1 MRCGKE
7 NCVAK
12 KKKGANILI
21 SDKRISR
28 DTPAFSKVIYSI
40 YIGNTKVI

>member
-1 MRCGKE
+1 MFLEKKT
-7 NCVAK
+7 VA

-40 YIGNTKVI
+40 YIL